1 LDIKKP
7 LKDRIIDFLVR
18 KKGVAGKN
26 EISNATP
33 YVNNAERQHILDEL
47 ESRGMLSKIRDIR
60 TRKDG
65 MEYLKVQYKLIK
77 IPGEYKSSEN

>member
-1 LDIKKP
+1 MEIKKP
-7 LKDRIIDFLVR
+7 LKDRVIDFLVR
-18 KKGVAGKN
+18 KNGLAGKN

-33 YVNNAERQHILDEL
+33 YVNNTERQLVLDEL
-47 ESRGMLSKIRDIR
+47 ESRGMITKIRDIK

-77 IPGEYKSSEN
+77 MPAEYRS